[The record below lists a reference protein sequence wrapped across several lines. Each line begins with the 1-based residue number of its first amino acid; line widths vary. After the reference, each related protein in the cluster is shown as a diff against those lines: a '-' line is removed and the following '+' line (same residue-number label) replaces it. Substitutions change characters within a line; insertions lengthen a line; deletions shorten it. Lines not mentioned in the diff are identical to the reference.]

1 MTYGN
6 LIHVQVAV
14 FTAVADGAGVQVQ
27 MMQLKSWTC
36 KEDSGEKAD
45 VDEDLER
52 EEAEEVTDIKG
63 ERDI

>member
-1 MTYGN
+1 M
-6 LIHVQVAV
+6 QVAV